1 MVMNSAVSKWV
12 VRVACV
18 AAIAI
23 VVPAIAEGQGN
34 VVGQITIQEKP
45 GESTTDLGNTVVW
58 LESASGART
67 RPAPTNSQMSMDG
80 RKFSPHL
87 RVVTPG
93 SKVDFPNQ
101 DPFSHNIFS
110 NTSGGAFDLGL
121 YGRGN
126 SKRAS
131 FRKPGV
137 YPVFC
142 NIHARMTGFVLAVAT
157 PWYIQPGADGRF
169 SFDHVPAGT
178 YVAHVWHERTPEETR
193 EIVVPSRGLDGVDVR
208 LDARGYLFKP
218 HRNKFGQEY
227 TSQGKDR
234 Y

>member
-12 VRVACV
+12 VRAACV

-67 RPAPTNSQMSMDG
+67 RPVPTNSQMSMDG

-110 NTSGGAFDLGL
+110 SAEGGAFDLGL
-121 YGRGN
+121 YARGEGK
-126 SKRAS
+126 STVFQKA
-131 FRKPGV
+131 GA
-137 YPVFC
+137 YPIYC
-142 NIHARMTGFVLAVAT
+142 NIHARMTGFIVVVGTTLYTQA
-157 PWYIQPGADGRF
+157 GGDGRF
-169 SFDHVPAGT
+169 MIEKAPAGR
-178 YVAHVWHERTPEETR
+178 YMLHIWHERAPEITKQLT
-193 EIVVPSRGLDGVDVR
+193 VGANGASGVDVP
-208 LDARGYLFKP
+208 LDARGFKFVA
-218 HRNKFGQEY
+218 HKNKFGQDYKAVGE
-227 TSQGKDR
+227 R